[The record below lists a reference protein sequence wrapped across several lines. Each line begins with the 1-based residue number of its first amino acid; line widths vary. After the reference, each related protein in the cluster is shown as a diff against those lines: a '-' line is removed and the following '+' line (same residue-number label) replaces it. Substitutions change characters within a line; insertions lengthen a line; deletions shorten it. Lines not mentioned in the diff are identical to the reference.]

1 VRLVLFLWG
10 GLYLALGPFRA
21 LNNADLYWQQ
31 WLGEYILRFH
41 HLPTSLGPEAFTAAG
56 AAWVPQ
62 EWVSSLLVA
71 LTARGHL
78 LVVLAVGMGLV
89 PIGILLSIYFRSRRR
104 ASPEAIAAVL
114 MLTGVALIAS
124 FGIRAQVLGWG
135 CFAAFL
141 YFVERRD
148 RWSYAAVAIVAI
160 WANLHASVMLAPAFL
175 AARIAGNV
183 ATDGVRGLSRSRDL
197 AILALAIPAVFCTP
211 LGSHLPWYAVTLAM
225 SPIRQYIQEW
235 QPVTLGDTEFLF
247 GGLLLA
253 LAIVLGGRRAALSN
267 KAESFPIALLFIAML
282 LARRNVPLF
291 AIAAAPLGAQSLDA
305 LFPSLSRFGRRFAE
319 MERFAFASSG
329 IAIALVALMTAL
341 HQRREPPPTPLSAM
355 AKLAANQTPH
365 RIFCENFSECSAA
378 LQYPQL
384 QVFIDGRA
392 DPYPPAVWR
401 SYISIVRLEPSWNE
415 SLDRYNVDAVLAANG
430 SRLADALASTPAWRA
445 AFRDRAFVL
454 YLHYPS

>member
-1 VRLVLFLWG
+1 MRLVLFLWG
-10 GLYLALGPFRA
+10 GLYLALDPFRA

-62 EWVSSLLVA
+62 EWFISLLVA
-71 LTARGHL
+71 LAARGHL
-78 LVVLAVGMGLV
+78 LVVLAVAIAFV
-89 PIGILLSIYFRSRRR
+89 PTGILISLYFRSRRR

-114 MLTGVALIAS
+114 MFTGVALVAS

-148 RWSYAAVAIVAI
+148 RWSYAAVGIVAI

-175 AARIAGNV
+175 AARIAGAV
-183 ATDGVRGLSRSRDL
+183 ATNGLQGLLRSREL
-197 AILALAIPAVFCTP
+197 AILALAIPAVLCTP
-211 LGSHLPWYAVTLAM
+211 LGWHLPWYAVTLAM

-253 LAIVLGGRRAALSN
+253 LAIVLGGRRAAWN
-267 KAESFPIALLFIAML
+267 DKAESFPIALLFIAML

-291 AIAAAPLGAQSLDA
+291 AIAAAPLAAQSLDA
-305 LFPSLSRFGRRFAE
+305 LFPSLSRFGRRVAE
-319 MERFAFASSG
+319 MERFAFLSSG
-329 IAIALVALMTAL
+329 IAIALVALLTAQ
-341 HQRREPPPTPLSAM
+341 HQRQEPVQTPLAAI
-355 AKLAANQTPH
+355 AKLTASQTPH

-384 QVFIDGRA
+384 HVFIDGRA

-401 SYISIVRLEPSWNE
+401 SYISIVRLQPRWNE
-415 SLDRYNVDAVLAANG
+415 SLDRYSVDAVLASKG
-430 SRLADALASTPAWRA
+430 SRLADALASIPAWRA
-445 AFRDRAFVL
+445 AFRDRGFVL